1 MARDYIRQAVDRLHG
16 AWGGFYEKVEQIVA
30 EGDMVAVRVSLGGL
44 HQGEFRGV
52 PPTGKRAEY
61 DAYRIMRIEDGK
73 IIEMWSLGDDYGM
86 LLQLGAIPDAEGS
99 R

>member
-1 MARDYIRQAVDRLHG
+1 
-16 AWGGFYEKVEQIVA
+16 
-30 EGDMVAVRVSLGGL
+30 
-44 HQGEFRGV
+44 
-52 PPTGKRAEY
+52 
-61 DAYRIMRIEDGK
+61 MRIEDGK